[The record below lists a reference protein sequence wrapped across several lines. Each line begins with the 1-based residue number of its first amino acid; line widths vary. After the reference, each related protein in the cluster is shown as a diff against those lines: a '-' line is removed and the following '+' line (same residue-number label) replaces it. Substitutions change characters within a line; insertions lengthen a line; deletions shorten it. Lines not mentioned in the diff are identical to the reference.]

1 LSTIEHRRRPIFA
14 FVTMTTTTTTLMM
27 QFDQSFSQVT
37 LINQF
42 FDTVGSPCDL
52 VKVCPMRRRQ
62 QRPPRCVDDV
72 AQGK

>member
-1 LSTIEHRRRPIFA
+1 
-14 FVTMTTTTTTLMM
+14 MTTTTTTKWTTTTLMM
-27 QFDQSFSQVT
+27 KIDQSLMTYISVAFSQVT
-37 LINQF
+37 LINNQF

-52 VKVCPMRRRQ
+52 VKVCPMGRRQ